1 MTTSAPSAP
10 AFSACFVR
18 DIASS
23 VEFEPVPAITGIF
36 PFDSLIHSYQDHN
49 GYDREKYPLGLF
61 TREYYKS
68 EADFAQEKLDEL
80 LEINLDVLPETDKIS
95 AELLKFVLEDKIAY
109 YEFERFLNPDRN
121 NSTSNLSVL
130 EKSICIPVSEQD

>member
-36 PFDSLIHSYQDHN
+36 PFDSLIHNSITFSCSEWDKVGDSPVVPAGTRPLVPFQDGN
-49 GYDREKYPLGLF
+49 
-61 TREYYKS
+61 
-68 EADFAQEKLDEL
+68 
-80 LEINLDVLPETDKIS
+80 
-95 AELLKFVLEDKIAY
+95 
-109 YEFERFLNPDRN
+109 
-121 NSTSNLSVL
+121 
-130 EKSICIPVSEQD
+130 